1 MSYIFEMKA
10 LSVCHFANTCMI
22 CDYHN
27 VDLHV
32 RHIWFYTHSV
42 DVAFQKYKTKIL
54 TLKRGLNIRY
64 RLSIR
69 RFVANKKKGGGGY

>member
-10 LSVCHFANTCMI
+10 L
-22 CDYHN
+22 
-27 VDLHV
+27 
-32 RHIWFYTHSV
+32 
-42 DVAFQKYKTKIL
+42 AFQKYKTKIL

-69 RFVANKKKGGGGY
+69 RFVANKKKGGGY